1 MADSGVTGAAI
12 INPLE
17 VELAEPG
24 GMPRLGG
31 RRALVGGGVSL
42 IALALAISSS
52 LARSSS
58 DVCGNKKTNTV
69 R

>member
-1 MADSGVTGAAI
+1 M

-31 RRALVGGGVSL
+31 SKALVGGGVSF
-42 IALALAISSS
+42 IALALAINSS

-58 DVCGNKKTNTV
+58 DVWDNKK
-69 R
+69 RI